1 MDLRRINNE
10 SIVFWQHEI
19 FLYTTTGK
27 MNQLAFSFK
36 QIARDVL
43 EVKKKEPQILI
54 CNPDMLETMYKE
66 LSDRTM
72 KRKKIV
78 KKRKK

>member
-1 MDLRRINNE
+1 
-10 SIVFWQHEI
+10 
-19 FLYTTTGK
+19 